1 MTRKSNEEI
10 IQMIERN
17 NLAELNSQDELGFTV
32 LHDVIERQRI
42 DLIQQL
48 LDKGVDISLKTNK
61 GHNALEMA
69 QAFER
74 FFINN
79 FPEQKSIINKYKE
92 IEQMI
97 ERKISIANTN
107 TNNG

>member
-10 IQMIERN
+10 IQMIERD
-17 NLAELNSQDELGFTV
+17 NLAELNRQDELGFTV
-32 LHDVIERQRI
+32 LHDAIERQQTA
-42 DLIQQL
+42 LIQQL

-69 QAFER
+69 QSFER

-79 FPEQKSIINKYKE
+79 FPEQKSIISKYKE

-97 ERKISIANTN
+97 ERTIANM
-107 TNNG
+107 NND